1 MLSNPERL
9 AADLRASEAA
19 DAMGLGYRHSRAM
32 LWRILHG
39 QVSEPPPSA
48 FLQQCFDYGK
58 WAEPW
63 TRAAYEW
70 IFRLHVLSSRTHF
83 GKLGSKTIAATP
95 DAEGAGGIVVEF
107 KSKMRGS
114 EMPNEPKAAHV
125 AQVVVQMW
133 AAKHQRGDL
142 FYFNL
147 WNGAYR
153 CFHMHWN
160 AEGWSLEVRHWLREF
175 FSYVDRPP
183 PRMPSGEADR
193 RTTILLFAFW
203 WDRHGTVATGLGAL
217 KRNRGE
223 ASGSSSGE
231 DQRGH

>member
-1 MLSNPERL
+1 
-9 AADLRASEAA
+9 
-19 DAMGLGYRHSRAM
+19 M

-63 TRAAYEW
+63 TKSAYEW
-70 IFRLHVLSSRTHF
+70 VFRTKLLPSKTYFR
-83 GKLGSKTIAATP
+83 KLGGRVIAATP
-95 DAEGAGGIVVEF
+95 DGEDFDTAVEF

-114 EMPNEPKAAHV
+114 DMPDEPKAAHV

-133 AAKHQRGDL
+133 ASNRALGNL

-153 CFHMHWN
+153 CFHLSWN
-160 AEGWSLEVRHWLREF
+160 QDGWSSEVRYWLREF

-183 PRMPSGEADR
+183 VRMPSGEADR
-193 RTTILLFAFW
+193 RTTILLRAFW
-203 WDRHGTVATGLGAL
+203 WDGHGTVGTAP